1 MDSDFSIVV
10 LNYEHRKSLM
20 KKHKEPEIVEL
31 TIESLGFE
39 GKSIARLDG
48 KVIFVK
54 GGLPGD
60 KVIAEI
66 RKSKKKH
73 SEAVIREIIEPSLV
87 RREPVCGLFGEC
99 GGCSWQQCQYQEQ
112 LRWKEQ
118 TVVDCFERLGK
129 IDYGE
134 RRSIIGSP
142 QEFNYRNKMEFT
154 FSNKR
159 WLTNAEVA
167 SGKDY
172 TDKGFALGLHAPGR
186 FDAVLDVSHCYIQPQ
201 VGNDI
206 LSAIRNKALA
216 LGVHGYNSRSHEGF
230 LRNLVIRTTLYQN
243 QLMIILVTNEI
254 ATDEERLFTD
264 WFTTEFCPSFDG
276 LTSAFHA
283 INSSRS
289 PVAIG
294 KIEYQFG
301 LEYITEESH
310 DVVYRISPFSFFQTN
325 SYQLENFLTQTLLSA
340 NVQPDNTVWDLYC
353 GTGSISLPLAKNTG
367 HVVGVEL
374 VESSIA
380 DAKVNAELNS
390 ITNVEFHCAD
400 LHKQATL
407 DFLKTLP
414 QPDIIVV
421 DPPRAGIHEQTLRHI
436 LALAPER
443 ICYVSCNPAT
453 QARDCALLDEAYRV
467 EYIQPIDMFP
477 HTFHVENVARLVRR

>member
-1 MDSDFSIVV
+1 M
-10 LNYEHRKSLM
+10 RKQ
-20 KKHKEPEIVEL
+20 KENEIVEL
-31 TIESLGFE
+31 SIESLGFE
-39 GKSIARLDG
+39 GNSIARLDG

-60 KVIAEI
+60 RVIAEI

-73 SEAVIREIIEPSLV
+73 SEAIIKEILQPSTM
-87 RREPVCGLFGEC
+87 RRQPVCALFGEC

-112 LRWKEQ
+112 LHWKEQ

-129 IDYGE
+129 IGYGE
-134 RRSIIGSP
+134 RRTIIGSP

-154 FSNKR
+154 FSSKR

-172 TDKGFALGLHAPGR
+172 ADKGFALGLHAPGR
-186 FDAVLDVSHCYIQPQ
+186 FDAVLDVAHCYIQPQ
-201 VGNDI
+201 IGNDI
-206 LSAIRNKALA
+206 LNAIRNKAIA
-216 LGVHGYNSRSHEGF
+216 LSVQGYNSRNHEGF
-230 LRNLVIRTTLYQN
+230 LRNLVIRTTLHEN

-254 ATDEERLFTD
+254 LSEEEKAFTH
-264 WFTTEFCPSFDG
+264 WFIDEFCPSFNG

-294 KIEYQFG
+294 RIEHQFG
-301 LEYITEESH
+301 LNYITEQSH
-310 DVVYRISPFSFFQTN
+310 GVLYRISPFSFFQTN
-325 SYQLENFLTQTLLSA
+325 SYQLDNFLKQTLLSA
-340 NVQPDNTVWDLYC
+340 NVEANNTVWDLYC
-353 GTGSISLPLAKNTG
+353 GTGSISLPLAKKSG
-367 HVVGVEL
+367 YVVGVEL

-380 DAKVNAELNS
+380 DAKVNADLNS

-400 LHKQATL
+400 LHKQTTIE
-407 DFLKTLP
+407 FLKTLP
-414 QPDIIVV
+414 QPDVIVV

-436 LALAPER
+436 LDLAPEK
-443 ICYVSCNPAT
+443 IAYISCNPAT
-453 QARDCALLDEAYRV
+453 QARDCAILDEAYKV